1 MPADEVAKK
10 KADTDI
16 IMCSKYISFVQRH
29 ARKPQVIRVSEDILK
44 ILVPKHENP
53 EIAYTFFEA
62 TVVIDESLPNNSM
75 VCGWLH

>member
-16 IMCSKYISFVQRH
+16 LMCSKYIAFVQRY
-29 ARKPQVIRVSEDILK
+29 ARKPQIIKVSEDILE
-44 ILVPKHENP
+44 ILVPKNENP

-62 TVVIDESLPNNSM
+62 IVVIDKTLPKNSM